1 MSVEMKSKGIW
12 INSSLNSEKTQTVK
26 WNKEVNSGDEERSHE
41 RDMLKIPYS
50 NFGMKSLIEQLKTS
64 VERFSNGMTLEEGF
78 KRAWR
83 KSRWIRM
90 FQEWQ
95 RKKIGHNKQSTWDL
109 CDNRKDWATGQKEG
123 GWIHGR
129 VI

>member
-12 INSSLNSEKTQTVK
+12 INSSLNSKETQTVK
-26 WNKEVNSGDEERSHE
+26 WNKEANSGDEERSQE

-64 VERFSNGMTLEEGF
+64 VERFSNEMNQEEGF

-90 FQEWQ
+90 FQELQ
-95 RKKIGHNKQSTWDL
+95 RKK
-109 CDNRKDWATGQKEG
+109 
-123 GWIHGR
+123 
-129 VI
+129 